1 MSRLLLLEAMGN
13 TGAYLIRAAAGLGQ
27 KVTVVT
33 HEDIYRKFYTP
44 ELKKLIGEDIVF
56 TDFSDVDGCRD
67 QLATYSRSNQV
78 SGVLCGWE
86 FLSPLVA
93 ELAAELE
100 LPGNDPV
107 RALGCRNKRVM
118 AELFAQFEVPSP
130 RTILASTYESAVE
143 QIAAHGQ
150 NYPLVVK
157 PAEQSASWGVSVVRA
172 PEQLAAAFELAR
184 SWPMETPH
192 YIALDTTVI
201 VQEYVGGV
209 EYSVEAIASRGRVM
223 MLPVTE
229 KFTTQDSYRVET
241 GHTVPAVLPNSTLD
255 TIRSISEQALR
266 ALGVHNGVAH
276 IELKI
281 QTDGSARII
290 EVGAR
295 LPGDHVVRLMKEA
308 CGIDEARAYIQ
319 AVTGVEP
326 ETTPLLG
333 RAAAIRF
340 FTSYR
345 EGTFNG
351 LTGIGSSPHVVET
364 VTAEPG
370 TPVGGVRSKGND
382 ARVGHTLLIADST
395 GQVNAAAEAVM
406 ARVTVEVS

>member
-13 TGAYLIRAAAGLGQ
+13 TGAYLIRAAAGLGL

-33 HEDIYRKFYTP
+33 HEDIYEKFYAP
-44 ELKKLIGEDIVF
+44 ELKELIGGDVLF
-56 TDFSDVDGCRD
+56 TDFSNPDACRD
-67 QLATYSRSNQV
+67 QLAAYGRANQV

-93 ELAAELE
+93 ELAAELD

-118 AELFAQFEVPSP
+118 AELFDEYDVPSP
-130 RTILASTYESAVE
+130 RTIRATTYDSAVE
-143 QIAAHGQ
+143 QIAARGQ
-150 NYPLVVK
+150 GYPLVVK
-157 PAEQSASWGVSVVRA
+157 PAEQSASWGVTVVRA
-172 PEQLAAAFELAR
+172 PEQLAAAFELAQ
-184 SWPMETPH
+184 SWPVETPH

-201 VQEYVGGV
+201 IQEYVGGV
-209 EYSVEAIASRGRVM
+209 EYSVEAIVSRGRVT

-241 GHTVPAVLPNSTLD
+241 GHTVPAALTESALD
-255 TIRSISEQALR
+255 TIRDTCKQALR

-281 QTDGSARII
+281 QSDGSARII

-308 CGIDEARAYIQ
+308 RGVDEARAYIQ
-319 AVTGVEP
+319 AATGAEP
-326 ETTPLLG
+326 ETAQLLD
-333 RAAAIRF
+333 RSAAIRF
-340 FTSYR
+340 FTSY
-345 EGTFNG
+345 EAGTFRG
-351 LTGIGSSPHVVET
+351 LTGLGTSPYLVEA
-364 VTAEPG
+364 VTAGIG
-370 TPVGGVRSKGND
+370 TALGSVRDKGND
-382 ARVGHTLLIADST
+382 ARAGHALFIADSA